1 MDTGTGKAIELILI
15 VAVVLGFYLQ
25 QRKALDRARNR
36 ERTVEQER
44 TRTPEDKEHEDT
56 KTT

>member
-36 ERTVEQER
+36 ERTVKQER

>member
-36 ERTVEQER
+36 ETPAEQER
-44 TRTPEDKEHEDT
+44 NREQEDKGPEDT
-56 KTT
+56 GTQ